1 MKMTGKEFISG
12 CKAGWDKTECV
23 VTKAVNGAKNIIVHP
38 KLNADL
44 EINSKKTGKELF
56 KCKVN
61 VDKELSLLKIIGIV
75 AGVIAFTALVSA
87 LMDKAVEAL
96 FCKKKDDYCNDEF

>member
-1 MKMTGKEFISG
+1 MKMTGKDFMNG
-12 CKAGWDKTECV
+12 CKAGWDKTECA
-23 VTKAVNGAKNIIVHP
+23 VTKAVNGAKNITVHP
-38 KLNADL
+38 KINADL

-96 FCKKKDDYCNDEF
+96 FCKKNDNCFDDEV